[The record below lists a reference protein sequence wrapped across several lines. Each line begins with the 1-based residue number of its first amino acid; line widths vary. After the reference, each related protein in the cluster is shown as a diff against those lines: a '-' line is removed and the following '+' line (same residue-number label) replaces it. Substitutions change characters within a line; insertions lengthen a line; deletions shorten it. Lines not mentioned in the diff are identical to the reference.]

1 MKISNKDLVCAL
13 IEAGLKQ
20 NDATLFVKAVFDTIK
35 EGLETSGRVKIN
47 GLGTFR
53 LIDVVERDSVN
64 VNTKKHI
71 IIPAHKRIKFVADKD
86 LQAKVNAEY
95 AGLQVEMLDPI
106 EKTWIEKLKIKIF
119 K

>member
-1 MKISNKDLVCAL
+1 MFTSLLLV
-13 IEAGLKQ
+13 
-20 NDATLFVKAVFDTIK
+20 
-35 EGLETSGRVKIN
+35 SGCDNTQEFMSTEMPEDFNFSLTYGRYGKNQID
-47 GLGTFR
+47 TFR

-95 AGLQVEMLDPI
+95 ADLQVEMLDPI